1 LETWKVWLAAF
12 VPWTHEEEREDGLRE
27 MAAADAAGA
36 LTVKLTGIVCG
47 VLLAPVAA
55 MVIVAE

>member
-1 LETWKVWLAAF
+1 VITGLA
-12 VPWTHEEEREDGLRE
+12 DGKL
-27 MAAADAAGA
+27 DA
-36 LTVKLTGIVCG
+36 TTFRLTGIVCG